1 MYIHISVKLFSQFVY
16 LQMYCHRKYRIIYA
30 AFEINVLYLNLFSYS
45 VFCIQCTSPPPSTS
59 IHSFTERTFNF
70 SHLKVLYLQFL
81 VLELFAHS
89 PNKPNSCC

>member
-45 VFCIQCTSPPPSTS
+45 VFCIQCPSPPPPHQSIPLQRELST
-59 IHSFTERTFNF
+59 
-70 SHLKVLYLQFL
+70 FL
-81 VLELFAHS
+81 I
-89 PNKPNSCC
+89 